1 MPRIFHQR
9 CRSAS
14 VLKRIAAAAPAV
26 LVTAAVAAAQAVV
39 ALPAAAQPQ
48 DWRIGFQEPA
58 TESARAIQDFHD
70 LLFVIIVGITVLV
83 AGLLAYVIFRYRASR
98 NPVPRDF
105 THNTLIEVL
114 WTIVPVIILVIIA
127 IPSFNLLY
135 FLDRTQNPELTIEV
149 TGQQFSWVY
158 TYPDSGI
165 TLYSNMK
172 QQDQLEEGEPYLL
185 AVDEPMVVP
194 IDTNVQLLVTA
205 SDVIHSFGVP
215 SFGLKTDAVPGRTN
229 ETWFRADRTGT
240 FYGQCSELCGANH
253 AFMPIEIRVVEKDE
267 FEQWVASRQTAAAAS
282 APAMVAAAD

>member
-1 MPRIFHQR
+1 M
-9 CRSAS
+9 
-14 VLKRIAAAAPAV
+14 LKRIAAAAPAV

>member
-1 MPRIFHQR
+1 
-9 CRSAS
+9 